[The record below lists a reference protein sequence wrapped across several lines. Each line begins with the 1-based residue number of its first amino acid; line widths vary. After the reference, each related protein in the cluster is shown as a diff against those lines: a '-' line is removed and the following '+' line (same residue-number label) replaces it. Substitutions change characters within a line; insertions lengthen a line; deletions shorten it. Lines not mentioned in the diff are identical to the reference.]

1 MTHTNL
7 YKNEIYLI
15 VTSIISIGVL
25 SGYDYFGL
33 TLAALLI
40 LPVINL
46 PDKKILSNEL
56 FHSDRLN
63 KCTSCK

>member
-7 YKNEIYLI
+7 FKNEGYLI

-25 SGYDYFGL
+25 GGYDYFNL

-46 PDKKILSNEL
+46 PNKKNI
-56 FHSDRLN
+56 
-63 KCTSCK
+63 